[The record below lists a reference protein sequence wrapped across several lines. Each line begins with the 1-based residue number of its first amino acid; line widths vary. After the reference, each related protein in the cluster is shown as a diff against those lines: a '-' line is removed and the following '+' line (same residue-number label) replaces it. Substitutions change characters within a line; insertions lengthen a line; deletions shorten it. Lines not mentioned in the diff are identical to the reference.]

1 MGKKLSLKKPGD
13 WKIPRNLA
21 VRKFNKEK
29 SKFAN
34 YLGEIW
40 GRSELQRR
48 WLATQNT
55 RPLLP
60 FCVRKTSG

>member
-1 MGKKLSLKKPGD
+1 LGILIARAKTLFEKGGGTGIPG
-13 WKIPRNLA
+13 NLA

-40 GRSELQRR
+40 GAL
-48 WLATQNT
+48 
-55 RPLLP
+55 
-60 FCVRKTSG
+60 

>member
-1 MGKKLSLKKPGD
+1 MGKTLSEKAGGD
-13 WKIPRNLA
+13 WKTAGNLA

-40 GRSELQRR
+40 GAL
-48 WLATQNT
+48 
-55 RPLLP
+55 
-60 FCVRKTSG
+60 